1 MGVFI
6 TLTPPTRPMI
16 ARAAAAGVY
25 RTEYGEFPKVQILTI
40 ADLFDGRRPHMP
52 WLDPTV
58 FRKAKRE
65 AAPDGQGRLDV

>member
-1 MGVFI
+1 MI
-6 TLTPPTRPMI
+6 TC
-16 ARAAAAGVY
+16 AAAGVY
-25 RTEYGEFPKVQILTI
+25 RRIRHFVQILTI